1 MVLCKQPALLHG
13 SFEPVAVLESAAEYR
28 VRAVLRRRRGLRLR
42 CFALRR
48 ERVTDRGHWG
58 PREAAGDSAVHGYS
72 PCRVLSL

>member
-1 MVLCKQPALLHG
+1 
-13 SFEPVAVLESAAEYR
+13 
-28 VRAVLRRRRGLRLR
+28 VLRRRRGLRLR
-42 CFALRR
+42 RFALRR